1 MKNNRR
7 DFLRLSGKALCLSTG
22 ALASSLLPSGLLWA
36 SNQAQRVQTLVI
48 GGGLAGLS
56 TARNL
61 MRMGQDSV
69 VVLEARKRVGGR
81 TLNLPLPGG
90 HVVEGGGEWIGP
102 GQDRIAA
109 MAAELGVG
117 TFDAFYQG
125 DGFYEIQG
133 LVSKGLLPE
142 ISVQQGYDFTRLA
155 WRLQSMADNL
165 PAGSPWQAANAGY
178 LDSITL
184 AQWLK
189 NEGASG
195 WTIDAFRIITRAI
208 MSGYPER
215 ISLLWFLHYIQSSG
229 GLLASALNDNGLQDL
244 RFVGGSQLVS
254 IKAAEALGG
263 RVHLGEPVIS
273 INDKAAG
280 PIEVQTHKGMY
291 LADRVVVA
299 MAPADTL
306 RINFKSG
313 LSPQRESLVKQWA
326 GLTRLPLIK
335 HSVIYKTPFWREA
348 GLNGNVVTDH
358 SPLQLVFDNSP
369 HNASLG
375 VLTAFLSAAEVPS
388 MASKT
393 DRARLIPQ
401 ELSRYFGSK
410 ALYTL
415 GYVEKD
421 WSTDPWSIGCIT
433 PLTKG
438 ILTSAG
444 PALRDPV
451 GRIHWAGTESAEI
464 GCGYMDGAVRSG
476 ERAAKEVYNGALAS

>member
-1 MKNNRR
+1 MNNNRR
-7 DFLRLSGKALCLSTG
+7 DFLCLGAG
-22 ALASSLLPSGLLWA
+22 ALAAGMLPSSLLWA
-36 SNQAQRVQTLVI
+36 SPQAQRVQAVVI

-56 TARNL
+56 AARNL
-61 MRMGQDSV
+61 VNLGVKSV
-69 VVLEARKRVGGR
+69 VVLESRDRVGGR
-81 TLNLPLPGG
+81 TINLPLPGG

-109 MAAELGVG
+109 LAAEVGVG
-117 TFDAFYQG
+117 TFDAYYTG
-125 DGFYEIQG
+125 DGIYDIQG

-142 ISVQQGYDFTRLA
+142 LGVQQGYDFSRLA
-155 WRLQSMADNL
+155 WRLQSMADKL
-165 PAGSPWQAANAGY
+165 PLGSPWQAVNAKS
-178 LDSITL
+178 LDNITL
-184 AQWLK
+184 AAWLK
-189 NEGASG
+189 NEGASK
-195 WTIDAFRIITRAI
+195 WVIDAFRIITRAV

-229 GLLASALNDNGLQDL
+229 GLLGIALNDNGLQDL
-244 RFVGGSQLVS
+244 RFVGGSQMIS
-254 IKAAEALGG
+254 INAAKELGN
-263 RVHLGEPVIS
+263 RVHIGEPVES
-273 INDKAAG
+273 IDDKSAG
-280 PIEVQTHKGMY
+280 PIEIRTHKGMY

-313 LSPQRESLVKQWA
+313 LTAQRDELVQKWA

-335 HSVIYKTPFWREA
+335 HSVIYNKPFWRDA

-358 SPLQLVFDNSP
+358 APLQLVFDNSP
-369 HNASLG
+369 PDASIG
-375 VLTAFLSAAEVPS
+375 VLTAFLSAAEVPA
-388 MASKT
+388 MASKP
-393 DRARLIPQ
+393 DRIRLVPL

-410 ALYTL
+410 ALVST
-415 GYVEKD
+415 GYAEKD
-421 WSTDPWSIGCIT
+421 WSTDQWSIGCIT

-444 PALRDPV
+444 SALRDPV

-476 ERAAKEVYNGALAS
+476 ERAATEVHRALQT

>member
-1 MKNNRR
+1 MNNRR
-7 DFLRLSGKALCLSTG
+7 DFLRLGAGVLATG
-22 ALASSLLPSGLLWA
+22 MLPTSLLWA
-36 SNQAQRVQTLVI
+36 STKVKRVPALVI

-61 MRMGQDSV
+61 KRLGIDS
-69 VVLEARKRVGGR
+69 VVLEARDRVGGR
-81 TLNLPLPGG
+81 TINLPLPGG

-109 MAAELGVG
+109 LAAEVGVD
-117 TFDAFYQG
+117 TFDAYYSG
-125 DGFYEIQG
+125 AGIYEIQG

-142 ISVQQGYDFTRLA
+142 LSLQQGFSFSRLA
-155 WRLQSMADNL
+155 WRLQSMADSL
-165 PAGSPWQAANAGY
+165 PLGKPWKAINANY
-178 LDSITL
+178 LDNITL
-184 AQWLK
+184 AAWLK
-189 NEGASG
+189 KEGASS
-195 WTIDAFRIITRAI
+195 WVIDAFRIITRAI

-229 GLLASALNDNGLQDL
+229 GLLGIALNDNGLQDL
-244 RFVGGSQLVS
+244 RFVGGSQMVS
-254 IKAAEALGG
+254 INAAKDLGDK
-263 RVHLGEPVIS
+263 VHLGEPVIS
-273 INDKAAG
+273 VSDNPTG
-280 PIEVQTHKGMY
+280 SVEVQTPKGTY
-291 LADRVVVA
+291 LAERVVVA
-299 MAPADTL
+299 MSPADTL
-306 RINFKSG
+306 RINFKTG
-313 LSPQRESLVKQWA
+313 LSAQRESLVKKWA

-335 HSVIYKTPFWREA
+335 HSVIYKKPFWREA

-369 HNASLG
+369 QDASLG
-375 VLTAFLSAAEVPS
+375 VLTSFLSAAEVPG

-393 DRARLIPQ
+393 DRVRLIPQ

-410 ALYTL
+410 ALDTT

-438 ILTSAG
+438 ILTTAG
-444 PALRDPV
+444 PALRKPV

-476 ERAAKEVYNGALAS
+476 EHAAIEVHKVLKAKV